1 MAPSRRDLI
10 RQGLSSGFA
19 LATLPIADTALATDA
34 GGLEAGQVKIVT
46 AAGEIPAYRA
56 RKLGDPKHRAPLL
69 LVVHEI
75 FGVHEHIKDLCR
87 RFAKQGYFAVAPD
100 LLARQGD
107 ATQVTDIKQLQQQIV
122 SKASDAQVM
131 GDLDASVAWASKQP
145 GADAA
150 RLGITGFCW
159 GGRISWLYAAHQ
171 PALKAAVAW
180 YGKVVGDR
188 DPLHSKHPID
198 LVGDL
203 KAPVLGLYGGKDQG
217 IPRAS
222 LDQLKSALD
231 ASPNPLAKQCQLHVY
246 AEAGHAF
253 AADYRPS
260 YRKEDAEDG
269 FKRLDAWL
277 KQHGVG

>member
-1 MAPSRRDLI
+1 MPSSRRDLI
-10 RQGLSSGFA
+10 RHGLSSGFA
-19 LATLPIADTALATDA
+19 LATLPIADTVLATDA
-34 GGLEAGQVKIVT
+34 GGLEAGEVKIVT
-46 AAGEIPAYRA
+46 ASGEIPAYRA

-69 LVVHEI
+69 LVAHEI

-100 LLARQGD
+100 LFARQGD
-107 ATQVTDIKQLQQQIV
+107 ATQFTDMKQLQQQIV

-145 GADAA
+145 GVDAA

-180 YGKVVGDR
+180 YGKVVGDK
-188 DPLHSKHPID
+188 DALHPKHPID
-198 LVGDL
+198 LVADL

-217 IPRAS
+217 ISQAS
-222 LDQLKSALD
+222 LEQLKSALE
-231 ASPNPLAKQCQLHVY
+231 ASPNPVAKQCRFHVY

-260 YRKEDAEDG
+260 YRKQDAEDG

-277 KQHGVG
+277 KQHGAG